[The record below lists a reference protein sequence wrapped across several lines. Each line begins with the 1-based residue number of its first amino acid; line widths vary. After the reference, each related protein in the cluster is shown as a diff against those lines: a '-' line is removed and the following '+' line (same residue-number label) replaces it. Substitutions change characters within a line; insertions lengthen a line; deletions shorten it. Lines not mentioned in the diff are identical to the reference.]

1 MAIKFLQL
9 VLKKYKIVFENVW
22 EPWFKLFDIS
32 CFCFFSCKF
41 ITLLVFQEKSRFIG
55 NGSVSRFHEMFE
67 AKNVF
72 LVQKKLKNRVVKH
85 QPNPLQGYGART

>member
-1 MAIKFLQL
+1 
-9 VLKKYKIVFENVW
+9 
-22 EPWFKLFDIS
+22 
-32 CFCFFSCKF
+32 
-41 ITLLVFQEKSRFIG
+41 LLVFQEKSRFIG